1 MADHG
6 PVRRDHPRT
15 RAQPGRHRRVAM
27 PVSVVVACPGA
38 GRLATV
44 GSCALFSLRAC
55 AWRTAGFMSARNGAV
70 TALGACSPHC
80 GQASGAPASRRARQA
95 RNGPHCGHA

>member
-1 MADHG
+1 
-6 PVRRDHPRT
+6 
-15 RAQPGRHRRVAM
+15 
-27 PVSVVVACPGA
+27 
-38 GRLATV
+38 
-44 GSCALFSLRAC
+44 
-55 AWRTAGFMSARNGAV
+55 MSARNGAV